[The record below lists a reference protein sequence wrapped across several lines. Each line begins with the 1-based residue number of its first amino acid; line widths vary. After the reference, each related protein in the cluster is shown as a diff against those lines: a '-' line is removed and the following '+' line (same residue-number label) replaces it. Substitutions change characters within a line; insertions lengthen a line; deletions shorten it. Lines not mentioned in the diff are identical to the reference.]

1 MVYYVNSHHI
11 DAHIIFQPI
20 TVCMDIDDDKTR
32 QDTRQAGE
40 VSSYYY
46 IVLLLVGCV
55 LYSLCVLHSSFFE
68 YESGIFTMQSNGLIL

>member
-1 MVYYVNSHHI
+1 MHT
-11 DAHIIFQPI
+11 IFQPI

-32 QDTRQAGE
+32 QDTRQAGKFLRII
-40 VSSYYY
+40 